1 MRTAARSA
9 AHASP
14 AARAQYPRSATTLA
28 LTDHLMTALIHFRF
42 ITVFSDPACANATS
56 WLEPGQHAVARR
68 RPWIPDR
75 IILPFYHPT
84 NIPTETENSGV
95 LTDALRYTDPLP
107 MTIRPR
113 GCDARFPAVWRW
125 LALCLSRKGDIMDA
139 QLSISVEEHDAGPSA
154 THHRGAH
161 RRGCNHLTI

>member
-14 AARAQYPRSATTLA
+14 AARARSTL
-28 LTDHLMTALIHFRF
+28 
-42 ITVFSDPACANATS
+42 VFFDPACANATS

-95 LTDALRYTDPLP
+95 LTDALRVLPGPLFLYLASTSCQGIHMLRDQTGLLP
-107 MTIRPR
+107 SNYSIATSIRASFVAC
-113 GCDARFPAVWRW
+113 G
-125 LALCLSRKGDIMDA
+125 
-139 QLSISVEEHDAGPSA
+139 
-154 THHRGAH
+154 
-161 RRGCNHLTI
+161 